1 MSKILARL
9 SIPPRLRDE
18 MMLKEGSAEG
28 FDVPNTKDGVL
39 FLNRWENSNA
49 QERDTLMKRAFE
61 EGTPIHQVQLEN
73 EKDDEDTV

>member
-1 MSKILARL
+1 MNKVLARL

-39 FLNRWENSNA
+39 FLNRWENFTA
-49 QERDTLMKRAFE
+49 PERDTLMKRAFE
-61 EGTPIHQVQLEN
+61 ENVPIHQVQLKDEN
-73 EKDDEDTV
+73 AEDDV